1 MTQVFPTEEA
11 SSRYI
16 QSSAPGGFGP
26 RSGRLNVSEDTA
38 LAAWELCSNSQF
50 VLLVL
55 LLDLLQDVNFQPGC
69 FSVLPNIFYDLQ
81 CHLGFASAR
90 EETKE
95 SEEAAVTGTH
105 PTGHCRSLQ
114 DDEIP

>member
-16 QSSAPGGFGP
+16 QSSALGGFGP
-26 RSGRLNVSEDTA
+26 RSSRLLVSEDVV
-38 LAAWELCSNSQF
+38 LAAWELRSNLQF

-55 LLDLLQDVNFQPGC
+55 LLDFLQDVNFQPGC
-69 FSVLPNIFYDLQ
+69 FSVLPNIFYDFQ

-95 SEEAAVTGTH
+95 SEKNPVSPARTSHRA
-105 PTGHCRSLQ
+105 LQ
-114 DDEIP
+114 EPVG